1 MQRVEHMGE
10 ILFKG
15 SRLDTC
21 GRWVEERESQ
31 VSFRFNVQETWIEG
45 GTIHQYTA
53 PRKTAG
59 IVGEMKQMNF
69 GAVKLEEAVG
79 GGDQESWM

>member
-1 MQRVEHMGE
+1 M
-10 ILFKG
+10 
-15 SRLDTC
+15 
-21 GRWVEERESQ
+21 
-31 VSFRFNVQETWIEG
+31 QETWIEG

-53 PRKTAG
+53 SRKTAG

>member
-1 MQRVEHMGE
+1 MGE

-21 GRWVEERESQ
+21 GRWVEKRESQ
-31 VSFRFNVQETWIEG
+31 FRFNVQETWIEG

-53 PRKTAG
+53 SRKTAC
-59 IVGEMKQMNF
+59 IVEEMKHEF
-69 GAVKLEEAVG
+69 
-79 GGDQESWM
+79 